1 MNNVVMDEKVFDDLF
16 TDVNIYAGIDLETGG
31 NTGANSII
39 VKTKSGSSY
48 KIASVKNTPD
58 GSVTTKK
65 GFEVKYYGLLIYTN
79 FVATIPWSE
88 IAELYTE
95 RQKKYQK

>member
-16 TDVNIYAGIDLETGG
+16 KDVNMYAGVYLETGG
-31 NTGANSII
+31 NTGAINII

-48 KIASVKNTPD
+48 KIASVKNTPGG
-58 GSVTTKK
+58 GSTTKK
-65 GFEVKYYGLLIYTN
+65 SFEARYYGLLIYTN
-79 FVATIPWSE
+79 IVATIPWSE
-88 IAELYTE
+88 IAELYTD

>member
-1 MNNVVMDEKVFDDLF
+1 MNNVVMDENVFNDLF
-16 TDVNIYAGIDLETGG
+16 TDVSIYASVDLETGG
-31 NTGANSII
+31 NIGANSII

-48 KIASVKNTPD
+48 KIASVKNTHD

-65 GFEVKYYGLLIYTN
+65 GFEAKYYGLLIYTN
-79 FVATIPWSE
+79 FVAAIPWSE
-88 IAELYTE
+88 IAELCAE